1 MLYSA
6 DTDPELREWIEFQ
19 AKNGNDFLR
28 SIATAAQ
35 MASVEE
41 YTLLRPALVRCR
53 YQYPEPN
60 STVRTLITDWYRVIY
75 NDFDSIDE
83 VVCAFN
89 RFNGIVFDN
98 KLPQTTIRWAFS
110 IQSLRSP
117 GTPIGLLAHPED
129 PISHPLPGPLRLEIP
144 HIFISEKLKG
154 VSPVAE
160 WVLLHEMCHFQVP
173 HHGGEF
179 IEVLKSALEKTKW
192 SVLLGAY

>member
-19 AKNGNDFLR
+19 SKNGNDFLR
-28 SIATAAQ
+28 SIATTAK

-41 YTLLRPALVRCR
+41 YFPLRPALVRFR
-53 YQYPEPN
+53 SQYPEPN
-60 STVRTLITDWYRVIY
+60 STVRTLITDSYSVVY
-75 NDFDSIDE
+75 NDFDSVDE

-89 RFNGIVFDN
+89 QFNGIVFDN
-98 KLPQTTIRWAFS
+98 RLPETAIRWASS

-117 GTPIGLLAHPED
+117 GSPIGLLAQPED
-129 PISHPLPGPLRLEIP
+129 PISRPGPSQVRLEIP

-173 HHGGEF
+173 HHGAEF
-179 IEVLKSALEKTKW
+179 IEVLKAALEKTKW